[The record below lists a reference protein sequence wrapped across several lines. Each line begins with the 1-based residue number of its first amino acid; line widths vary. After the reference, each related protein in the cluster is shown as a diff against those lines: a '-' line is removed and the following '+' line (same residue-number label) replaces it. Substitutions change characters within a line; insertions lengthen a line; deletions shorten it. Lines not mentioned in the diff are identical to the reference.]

1 MTHTY
6 LGIDA
11 GQRDRSELEHLLAR
25 AVHACG
31 DAVPLA
37 CTHLVEDPQRHWAG
51 SLELAG
57 TGPDAEQLARV
68 LDAAVTASAT
78 SVLSY
83 GPPSWL
89 VGSAAAALQLRERRA
104 GRAVVFAGQ
113 QRLVGI
119 IEADQV
125 TALSAV
131 TRLVGVADT
140 PTTGVL
146 LDTRDFVRP
155 EIVEGELLLRV
166 RPFGADGTVALTRF
180 GRGSAARRGRAGV
193 LRR

>member
-1 MTHTY
+1 MTRTY

-31 DAVPLA
+31 DAVLLA

-57 TGPDAEQLARV
+57 DGPDPEQLASA
-68 LDAAVTASAT
+68 LDAAVTVSGTSA
-78 SVLSY
+78 LSY
-83 GPPSWL
+83 GPPSWHA
-89 VGSAAAALQLRERRA
+89 GSAAAAVQLRDRRA
-104 GRAVVFAGQ
+104 GRAVVFAGV

-125 TALSAV
+125 SKLSAI
-131 TRLVGVADT
+131 TRLIGIADT

-155 EIVEGELLLRV
+155 EIVEGELVLRV
-166 RPFGADGTVALTRF
+166 RPFGADGTVAPFEVRDPTPCC
-180 GRGSAARRGRAGV
+180 AAHRP
-193 LRR
+193 